1 MTLVIGLT
9 GGIASG
15 KSTISSIL
23 KAVGWPVIDAD
34 LIARQIVM
42 PGSKGLEQIV
52 NRFGLQM
59 LNSDGMLD
67 RKKLGKTVFDDPKK
81 LSDLDKIEH
90 PLIQEAIDSQLDEF
104 KKQHLPVVVLDVP
117 LLFETGMD
125 EECDLTVL
133 AVVDQA
139 TQLKRLMKRDQI
151 SKMDAVKKIS
161 SQMSLKEKMQRA
173 DVIID
178 NNGTLE
184 QTRSQVA
191 ELVDRVSQHQLL

>member
-52 NRFGLQM
+52 NRFGSQM
-59 LNSDGMLD
+59 LNSDGTLD
-67 RKKLGKTVFDDPKK
+67 RKKLGKMVFDDPKK

-90 PLIQEAIDSQLDEF
+90 PLIQEAINSQLDEF

>member
-23 KAVGWPVIDAD
+23 KAVAWPVIDAD

-52 NRFGLQM
+52 NRFGPQM
-59 LNSDGMLD
+59 LNSDGTLD

>member
-15 KSTISSIL
+15 KSTISSIF

-52 NRFGLQM
+52 SRFGSQM
-59 LNSDGMLD
+59 LNSDGTLD
-67 RKKLGKTVFDDPKK
+67 RKKLGKTVFDDQKK
-81 LSDLDKIEH
+81 LNDLDKIEH
-90 PLIQEAIDSQLDEF
+90 PLIQEAIDDQLAEF

-151 SKMDAVKKIS
+151 AKADAIKKID

-178 NNGTLE
+178 NNGTPE

-191 ELVDRVSQHQLL
+191 ELVDRVSQHQLS

>member
-52 NRFGLQM
+52 NRFGPQM
-59 LNSDGMLD
+59 LNSDGTLD
-67 RKKLGKTVFDDPKK
+67 RKKLGKTFFDDPKK

>member
-52 NRFGLQM
+52 NRFGPQM

-125 EECDLTVL
+125 QECDLTVL
-133 AVVDQA
+133 AVVDRK
-139 TQLKRLMKRDQI
+139 TQLERLMKRDHC
-151 SKMDAVKKIS
+151 SKAAALKRINA
-161 SQMSLKEKMQRA
+161 QMPLEEKMRRA
-173 DVIID
+173 DVTID
-178 NNGTLE
+178 NNGSLA
-184 QTRSQVA
+184 QTRLQVA
-191 ELVDRVSQHQLL
+191 KLVKRVSQQK

>member
-52 NRFGLQM
+52 NRFGPQM
-59 LNSDGMLD
+59 LNSDGTLD
-67 RKKLGKTVFDDPKK
+67 RKKLGKMVFDDPKK

>member
-52 NRFGLQM
+52 NRFGPQM
-59 LNSDGMLD
+59 LNSNGTLD

>member
-1 MTLVIGLT
+1 MGSEMCIRD
-9 GGIASG
+9 S
-15 KSTISSIL
+15 L

-52 NRFGLQM
+52 NRFGPQM
-59 LNSDGMLD
+59 LNSDGTLD

>member
-15 KSTISSIL
+15 KSTISSIF

-52 NRFGLQM
+52 SRFGSQM
-59 LNSDGMLD
+59 LNSDGTLD
-67 RKKLGKTVFDDPKK
+67 RKKLGKTVFDDQKK
-81 LSDLDKIEH
+81 LNDLDKIEH
-90 PLIQEAIDSQLDEF
+90 PLIQEAIDDQLAEF

-151 SKMDAVKKIS
+151 EKADAIKKID

-178 NNGTLE
+178 NNGTPE

-191 ELVDRVSQHQLL
+191 ELVDRVSQHQLS

>member
-52 NRFGLQM
+52 NRFGPQM
-59 LNSDGMLD
+59 LNSDGTLD

-125 EECDLTVL
+125 DECDLTVL

>member
-52 NRFGLQM
+52 NRFGPQM
-59 LNSDGMLD
+59 LNSDGTLD

-151 SKMDAVKKIS
+151 SKMDAGKKIS

-173 DVIID
+173 DVNID

>member
-52 NRFGLQM
+52 NRFGPQM
-59 LNSDGMLD
+59 LNSDGTLD

-90 PLIQEAIDSQLDEF
+90 PVIQEAIDSQLDEF

>member
-42 PGSKGLEQIV
+42 PDSKGLEQIV
-52 NRFGLQM
+52 NRFGPQM
-59 LNSDGMLD
+59 LNSDGTLD

>member
-52 NRFGLQM
+52 NRFGPQM
-59 LNSDGMLD
+59 LNSDGTLD
-67 RKKLGKTVFDDPKK
+67 RKKLGKMVFDDPKK

-90 PLIQEAIDSQLDEF
+90 PLIQEAINSQLDEF

>member
-1 MTLVIGLT
+1 M
-9 GGIASG
+9 
-15 KSTISSIL
+15 
-23 KAVGWPVIDAD
+23 
-34 LIARQIVM
+34 
-42 PGSKGLEQIV
+42 EQIV
-52 NRFGLQM
+52 NRFGPQM
-59 LNSDGMLD
+59 LNSDGTLD

-191 ELVDRVSQHQLL
+191 ELVDRVSKHQLL

>member
-52 NRFGLQM
+52 NRFGPQM
-59 LNSDGMLD
+59 LNSDGTLD

-184 QTRSQVA
+184 QTRSKVA

>member
-52 NRFGLQM
+52 NRFGPQM
-59 LNSDGMLD
+59 LNSDGTLD

-133 AVVDQA
+133 VVVDQA

>member
-52 NRFGLQM
+52 NRFGSQM
-59 LNSDGMLD
+59 LNSDGTLD

>member
-52 NRFGLQM
+52 NRFGPQM
-59 LNSDGMLD
+59 LNSDGTLD

-90 PLIQEAIDSQLDEF
+90 PLIQEAINSQLDEF

>member
-52 NRFGLQM
+52 NRFGPQM
-59 LNSDGMLD
+59 LNSDGTLD

-133 AVVDQA
+133 AVVAQA

-151 SKMDAVKKIS
+151 SRVDAYFYS
-161 SQMSLKEKMQRA
+161 RLY
-173 DVIID
+173 
-178 NNGTLE
+178 N
-184 QTRSQVA
+184 
-191 ELVDRVSQHQLL
+191 

>member
-52 NRFGLQM
+52 NRFGPQM
-59 LNSDGMLD
+59 LNSDGTLD

-139 TQLKRLMKRDQI
+139 TQLKRLTKRDQI

>member
-52 NRFGLQM
+52 NRFGPQM
-59 LNSDGMLD
+59 LNSDGTLD
-67 RKKLGKTVFDDPKK
+67 REKLGKTVFDDPKK

>member
-52 NRFGLQM
+52 NRFGPQM
-59 LNSDGMLD
+59 LNSDGTLD

-90 PLIQEAIDSQLDEF
+90 PLIQEAIDFQLDEF

>member
-52 NRFGLQM
+52 NRFGPQM
-59 LNSDGMLD
+59 LNSDGTLD

-139 TQLKRLMKRDQI
+139 TQLKRLVKRDQI

>member
-52 NRFGLQM
+52 NRFGPQM
-59 LNSDGMLD
+59 LNSDGTLD

-125 EECDLTVL
+125 EECGLTVL

>member
-52 NRFGLQM
+52 NRVGPQM
-59 LNSDGMLD
+59 LNSDGTLD

>member
-59 LNSDGMLD
+59 LNSDGTLD

>member
-1 MTLVIGLT
+1 MTLIIGLT

-52 NRFGLQM
+52 NRFGPQM
-59 LNSDGMLD
+59 LNSDGTLD

>member
-15 KSTISSIL
+15 KSTISSIF

-52 NRFGLQM
+52 SRFGSQM
-59 LNSDGMLD
+59 LNSDGTLD
-67 RKKLGKTVFDDPKK
+67 RKKLGKTVFDDQKK
-81 LSDLDKIEH
+81 LNDLDKIEH
-90 PLIQEAIDSQLDEF
+90 PLIQEAIDDQLAEF
-104 KKQHLPVVVLDVP
+104 KKQNLPVVVLDVP

-151 SKMDAVKKIS
+151 AKADAIKKID

-178 NNGTLE
+178 NNGTPE

-191 ELVDRVSQHQLL
+191 ELVDRVSQHQLS

>member
-52 NRFGLQM
+52 NRFGPQM
-59 LNSDGMLD
+59 LNSDGTLD

-191 ELVDRVSQHQLL
+191 ELVDRVSKHQLL

>member
-52 NRFGLQM
+52 NRFGPQM
-59 LNSDGMLD
+59 LNSDGTLD

-90 PLIQEAIDSQLDEF
+90 PLIQETIDSQLDEF